1 MDQRGLFAR
10 AIQDFHHARSQAA
23 LEQLTA
29 RLTRRSAELLSFEEV
44 RQKLDLTP
52 SGVRKVENIPLDAI
66 VGSVGRY
73 ADFTRSYWP
82 VDGTDEQRWASVK
95 MAITDMSGVPPIE
108 VYQIGEVYFVRDGNH
123 RVSVFREMGAT
134 EIQAYVTK
142 LATQVPISP
151 DDDID
156 DIITKAERTKFLT
169 NTQLD
174 QHRPAANI
182 QLSVPGA
189 YKDIQ
194 EHIQIYQQYLSQAQ
208 KRAFSLPEA
217 AVEWYDH
224 YYCVVVNAINRF
236 GMRRDFPGHT
246 EGDIYMRVWA
256 HRGQVMKETQIN
268 VSVDWVAQDLAAQ
281 KGVSAEKILARIF
294 KNIIPA
300 DLSAGPAAGSW
311 RERIARLEH
320 KQGHLFGYILVSL
333 GRNQDRLKAL
343 QQALIIAQKER
354 ATLYGLHVLAPGSTP
369 ESPIEREIKTS
380 FEALCAAQAVEGYF
394 SFAEGQIVHQI
405 IARAHWTDL
414 VVATLAHPPDK
425 SRLNKFS
432 PGFDTLIRSCTS
444 PVLAVSGAPSHFQ
457 RALVAYDGSPKAREA
472 LFIAVYMA
480 HRWHTA
486 LVILTVLDN
495 GKPSQAELDDMRKY
509 LAKNEIQPTYIQ
521 GTAPVPDAILQT
533 VDDLNCDLILIG
545 GYGKI
550 PVLERLLGSTVDEVL
565 RISRVPILVC
575 R

>member
-1 MDQRGLFAR
+1 MEQRGLFAR

-29 RLTRRSAELLSFEEV
+29 RLTRRSVELLSFEEV
-44 RQKLDLTP
+44 RKKLDLTP
-52 SGVRKVENIPLDAI
+52 SGMRKVENIPLDAI
-66 VGSVGRY
+66 IGSVGRY

-82 VDGTDEQRWASVK
+82 IDGTDEQRWASVK

-142 LATQVPISP
+142 LATKVPISP

-156 DIITKAERTKFLT
+156 DIITKAEQTKFLT

-174 QHRPAANI
+174 QRRPEANI

-189 YKDIQ
+189 YQAIQ
-194 EHIQIYQQYLSQAQ
+194 AHIQIYQQYLNQAHN
-208 KRAFSLPEA
+208 RSFSLPEA
-217 AVEWYDH
+217 AAEWYDN
-224 YYCVVVNAINRF
+224 YYRVVVNAINRF

-246 EGDIYMRVWA
+246 EGDIYMRVWE
-256 HRGQVMKETQIN
+256 HRGKVMEETQIN
-268 VSVDWVAQDLAAQ
+268 VSVDWVTQDLAAQ
-281 KGVSAEKILARIF
+281 KGVSAEKMLTRIF
-294 KNIIPA
+294 KNIIPD
-300 DLSAGPAAGSW
+300 DLSAGPAPGSW
-311 RERIARLEH
+311 RERIASLEH
-320 KQGHLFGYILVSL
+320 KKGYLFGYILVSL
-333 GRNQDRLKAL
+333 GRDQDRIKAL

-354 ATLYGLHVLAPGSTP
+354 STLYGLHVLAPGSTP
-369 ESPIEREIKTS
+369 ESPVEQEIETS
-380 FEALCAAQAVEGYF
+380 FKELCAAKAVEGHF
-394 SFAEGQIVHQI
+394 SFAEGKIAHQI
-405 IARAHWTDL
+405 IARANWTDL
-414 VVATLAHPPDK
+414 VVATLTNPPGK
-425 SRLNKFS
+425 SRLKKFS
-432 PGFDTLIRSCTS
+432 PGFDALVRSCAS
-444 PVLAVSGAPSHFQ
+444 PVLAVSGAPSNFK

-480 HRWHTA
+480 HRWNTT

-495 GKPSQAELDDMRKY
+495 GKPSDAELENMRRY
-509 LAKNEIQPTYIQ
+509 LVKNEIQPTYIQ
-521 GTAPVPDAILQT
+521 AAAPVPDAIIQT

-545 GYGKI
+545 GYGKM